1 MRMTG
6 VLFAALMA
14 LAPMASAIAAEPVG
28 ESVSRPVSSAKT
40 RKIVFDVYRQ
50 GKPFGQHEIVIAERG
65 EEQSV
70 AVKIDLRAGLGPITV
85 FDYQHRCQ
93 ELWRGGELQE
103 LDCSTKRDGKDRRV
117 TARRVGQS
125 MRVIGPKG
133 NVELDG
139 SVIPS
144 SYWNM
149 RLLDQNRMLNSETGE
164 ILPIAVSL
172 IGDEVIDVGGK
183 PTKARRYRLQSQLA
197 LDLWYDDQDQVV
209 RVAFQARGQDIDYRI
224 AASTAASRG

>member
-1 MRMTG
+1 
-6 VLFAALMA
+6 
-14 LAPMASAIAAEPVG
+14 
-28 ESVSRPVSSAKT
+28 
-40 RKIVFDVYRQ
+40 
-50 GKPFGQHEIVIAERG
+50 
-65 EEQSV
+65 
-70 AVKIDLRAGLGPITV
+70 
-85 FDYQHRCQ
+85 
-93 ELWRGGELQE
+93 LQE

-172 IGDEVIDVGGK
+172 IGEEVIDVGGK

-209 RVAFQARGQDIDYRI
+209 RIAFQARGQDIDYRI
-224 AASTAASRG
+224 AASSAASRR

>member
-1 MRMTG
+1 
-6 VLFAALMA
+6 
-14 LAPMASAIAAEPVG
+14 
-28 ESVSRPVSSAKT
+28 
-40 RKIVFDVYRQ
+40 
-50 GKPFGQHEIVIAERG
+50 
-65 EEQSV
+65 
-70 AVKIDLRAGLGPITV
+70 
-85 FDYQHRCQ
+85 
-93 ELWRGGELQE
+93 
-103 LDCSTKRDGKDRRV
+103 
-117 TARRVGQS
+117 
-125 MRVIGPKG
+125 
-133 NVELDG
+133 
-139 SVIPS
+139 
-144 SYWNM
+144 M